1 MDAVVA
7 LNVAEV
13 APAATIT
20 DAGTVSGARLLD
32 RATVVAAAAAE
43 ARVTV
48 QWLDALLDS
57 VEGVQTRD
65 VSCPVTLKFSVALC
79 VIPFKV
85 ALIVADPLTTTDPT
99 VKVKVAELCPAP
111 MPTDAG
117 ADTFTL
123 LLAIATLT
131 ALAAGAERTIVQLD
145 VPGAFRDGGT
155 QEIPA
160 SCATGARLMDADTVA
175 PFQLARTEAVAPDD
189 NAPVAAANVE
199 DDCPAAIVT
208 LDGTA
213 SDVLLLLRAM
223 VAALAAALLRDTV
236 HVAAALAPSV
246 DGLQDTDVNTAGAL

>member
-20 DAGTVSGARLLD
+20 DAGPVSGARLLD

-85 ALIVADPLTTTDPT
+85 AVIVADPLTTTDPT

-145 VPGAFRDGGT
+145 VPGGT
-155 QEIPA
+155 P
-160 SCATGARLMDADTVA
+160 R
-175 PFQLARTEAVAPDD
+175 RPD
-189 NAPVAAANVE
+189 PRSVAAGRP
-199 DDCPAAIVT
+199 DAI
-208 LDGTA
+208 
-213 SDVLLLLRAM
+213 
-223 VAALAAALLRDTV
+223 
-236 HVAAALAPSV
+236 P
-246 DGLQDTDVNTAGAL
+246 